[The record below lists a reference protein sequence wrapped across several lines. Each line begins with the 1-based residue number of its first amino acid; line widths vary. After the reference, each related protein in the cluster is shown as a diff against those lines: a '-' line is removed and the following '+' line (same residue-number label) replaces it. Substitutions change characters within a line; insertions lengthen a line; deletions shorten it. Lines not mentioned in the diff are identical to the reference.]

1 MPCPYVMKIVVDEN
15 IPFGREAFSTLGE
28 VETSH
33 GREIAPKKLENADV
47 LIVRSITKVNSELL
61 ERSQVKFVG
70 TATIG
75 LDHIDVKYLNDR
87 NIGFASASGSNS
99 NSVSEYIACALLYT
113 VNKLCLNLR
122 DLTIGVVGVGSVGSK
137 VAKKANALGMK
148 VLLNDPPLSDRT
160 GDIKYRPIQEL
171 MANCDILTFHVPLE
185 RQGKYPTYHMIDE
198 KFLRCLK
205 KCPVIVNTSRGGI
218 MDTKAV
224 KSALMHCRI
233 SQVILDVWENEPDI
247 DTGMLKMSLVGTP
260 HIAGYSFDGK
270 VNGTFMIY
278 NSLCQ
283 YLNKKAKWNPN
294 DFLPDSNCPVIKV
307 GEMNNGSLEKKLHE
321 VISQVYDIEK
331 DDSKLREIAAITAEK
346 QGMYFDSLRKN
357 YPVRREFFNT
367 EILFEKEDSQLA
379 NILSEIGFKVDKI

>member
-1 MPCPYVMKIVVDEN
+1 MKIVVDEN

-33 GREIAPKKLENADV
+33 GREITPEKVEDADV
-47 LIVRSITKVNSELL
+47 LIVRSITEVNSKLL
-61 ERSQVKFVG
+61 EKSRVKFVG

-87 NIGFASASGSNS
+87 SIGFASAPGSNS

-113 VNKLCLNLR
+113 ANKLCLNLCN
-122 DLTIGVVGVGSVGSK
+122 LTIGVVGVGSVGSK
-137 VAKKANALGMK
+137 VAKKANALGMR
-148 VLLNDPPLSDRT
+148 VLLNDPPLFERT
-160 GDIKYRPIQEL
+160 GNIKYRPIQEL
-171 MANCDILTFHVPLE
+171 ITNCDILTFHVPLE

-198 KFLRCLK
+198 KFLRRLK
-205 KCPVIVNTSRGGI
+205 KCPVIVNTSRGGVI
-218 MDTKAV
+218 DTEAI
-224 KSALMHCRI
+224 KSALMHCKI

-247 DTGMLKMSLVGTP
+247 DTGMLKMALIGTP

-307 GEMNNGSLEKKLHE
+307 SEMNNGSLEKKLHE
-321 VISQVYDIEK
+321 VISQLYDIEK
-331 DDSKLREIAAITAEK
+331 DDSKLRESFSLPAEK
-346 QGMYFDSLRKN
+346 SGAWFDSLRKN

-367 EILFEKEDSQLA
+367 EILFKKEESQLA

>member
-1 MPCPYVMKIVVDEN
+1 VKIVVDEN
-15 IPFGREAFSTLGE
+15 IPFAKEAFSTLGK
-28 VETSH
+28 VETFH
-33 GREIAPKKLENADV
+33 GREITSQKVEDADV
-47 LIVRSITKVNSELL
+47 LIVRSITKVNSKLL
-61 ERSQVKFVG
+61 EKSSVKFVG

-87 NIGFASASGSNS
+87 GIGFASAPGSNS

-113 VNKLCLNLR
+113 ANKLCLNLC
-122 DLTIGVVGVGSVGSK
+122 DLTIGIVGVGNVGSK
-137 VAKKANALGMK
+137 TAKKAKALGMK
-148 VLLNDPPLSDRT
+148 VLLNDPPLFERT
-160 GDIKYRPIQEL
+160 GNIKYRTIQEL
-171 MANCDILTFHVPLE
+171 MENCDILTFHVPLE

-198 KFLRCLK
+198 KFLRRLK
-205 KCPVIVNTSRGGI
+205 KCPVIINTSRGGV
-218 MDTKAV
+218 MDTEAL

-233 SQVILDVWENEPDI
+233 SQTILDVWENEPDI
-247 DTGMLKMSLVGTP
+247 DTRMLKMALIGTP

-270 VNGTFMIY
+270 VNGTSMIY

-307 GEMNNGSLEKKLHE
+307 GEMNNGSLEKKMHE
-321 VISQVYDIEK
+321 VISQLYDIEEE
-331 DDSKLREIAAITAEK
+331 DSKLREIITITAEK

-379 NILSEIGFKVDKI
+379 NILSRVGFRIGKI

>member
-1 MPCPYVMKIVVDEN
+1 MKIVVDEN
-15 IPFGREAFSTLGE
+15 IPFAKEAFSTLGK

-33 GREIAPKKLENADV
+33 GREITPQKVEDADV

-61 ERSQVKFVG
+61 EKSQVKFVG

-75 LDHIDVKYLNDR
+75 LDHIDVEYLKKR
-87 NIGFASASGSNS
+87 NIGFASAPGSNS
-99 NSVSEYIACALLYT
+99 NSVSEYIACGLLYT
-113 VNKLCLNLR
+113 ANKLYLNLCN
-122 DLTIGVVGVGSVGSK
+122 LTIGVVGVGSVGSK
-137 VAKKANALGMK
+137 VAKKAKALGMRM
-148 VLLNDPPLSDRT
+148 LLNDPPLFERT
-160 GDIKYRPIQEL
+160 GNIKYRPIQEL

-198 KFLRCLK
+198 KFLRRLK
-205 KCPVIVNTSRGGI
+205 KCPVIVNTSRGGV
-218 MDTKAV
+218 MDTEAV
-224 KSALMHCRI
+224 KSVLMHCRI

-247 DTGMLKMSLVGTP
+247 DTEMLKMALIGTP

-270 VNGTFMIY
+270 VNGMFMVY

-294 DFLPDSNCPVIKV
+294 NFLPDSNCPVIKV

-331 DDSKLREIAAITAEK
+331 DDSKLRESFSLPAEK
-346 QGMYFDSLRKN
+346 SGAYFDSLRKN

-379 NILSEIGFKVDKI
+379 NVLSEIGFKVDKI